1 MIISTFLAA
10 EPTVTIIVA
19 LITAIIGPI
28 IITWFREILTKKR
41 DLIKES
47 IDNNNLIDQQL
58 HNIMEIIECD
68 RIWIAQFHNGGH
80 FYPTGKSIQK
90 FSIFYE
96 KTSPQTQ
103 SITDIFQNIPV
114 SLFPKLLSKVYKD
127 GYFEAITKQV
137 VEENN
142 IQSLSDIPGESLH
155 FYAID
160 DLNDRFV
167 GLLCISFNK
176 TNRRLNNEE
185 SIFVRQKVG
194 AVGTILD
201 TFLKK

>member
-1 MIISTFLAA
+1 MI
-10 EPTVTIIVA
+10 PQQWVTILVA
-19 LITAIIGPI
+19 LITAIIGPMI
-28 IITWFREILTKKR
+28 VTWFREKLAKKY
-41 DLIKES
+41 DPLKES

-90 FSIFYE
+90 FSIFFE

-103 SITDIFQNIPV
+103 SITDTFHNIPV

-127 GYFEAITKQV
+127 GNLEILTKTAT
-137 VEENN
+137 EEYNLH
-142 IQSLSDIPGESLH
+142 SFTDIPGESLY

-160 DLNDRFV
+160 DLSGRFV
-167 GLLCISFNK
+167 GLLGIAFNK
-176 TNRRLNNEE
+176 AHRRLNNEE

-194 AVGTILD
+194 SIGTILD
-201 TFLKK
+201 SFLKK